1 MHYGNQIARI
11 PEATPLNLATFASPV
26 TAPPLSAPKDI
37 PTIGARETSNHLPWK
52 RGGAVLATPQC
63 AARKQG
69 WPVLLF
75 LSRNSPAL
83 QTGGRDRYTN
93 GNKNPDRGE
102 SRPPERKS

>member
-37 PTIGARETSNHLPWK
+37 PTISGRVTSNHLPGK
-52 RGGAVLATPQC
+52 RGGTVFATPQG

-69 WPVLLF
+69 WPVLLS
-75 LSRNSPAL
+75 LPRNSPAL
-83 QTGGRDRYTN
+83 QT
-93 GNKNPDRGE
+93 
-102 SRPPERKS
+102 